1 LNTVVPNRNLR
12 EASLFFRIS
21 QDPELW
27 FPDGDCL
34 IHLYE
39 RGQSRRGAS
48 MRLSL
53 AAIES
58 SNCRPLLEQCSAQ
71 PVPEDPQLTR
81 MSVASSVGDSFG
93 DSYPPAK
100 YELYISAP
108 VHLSREEAFRY
119 HLTTRNFF
127 AWMFEKPMVGDR
139 LGDALIALLSR
150 MNDFRPDEEEN
161 QDDMLAYLDSQDY
174 TDFRNCP
181 DHALAILQFAEKSEY
196 RELWT
201 DAFVHCAGMNDD
213 LVDSAEF
220 EVRLHGKTEVG

>member
-1 LNTVVPNRNLR
+1 
-12 EASLFFRIS
+12 
-21 QDPELW
+21 
-27 FPDGDCL
+27 
-34 IHLYE
+34 
-39 RGQSRRGAS
+39 

-53 AAIES
+53 ATIES

-81 MSVASSVGDSFG
+81 MSMASSVGDSHV
-93 DSYPPAK
+93 DLSPPAK
-100 YELYISAP
+100 YELYIPAP

-139 LGDALIALLSR
+139 LGDALAALCSR

-161 QDDMLAYLDSQDY
+161 QDDILAYLDSQDY

-181 DHALAILQFAEKSEY
+181 DHALAVLQFGEKFEY

-201 DAFVHCAGMNDD
+201 DAFVHCTGMNDD
-213 LVDSAEF
+213 LANSAEF
-220 EVRLHGKTEVG
+220 EVRPRARLEVKLANFFTVRFAHNESLDHESTFRDATTS

>member
-1 LNTVVPNRNLR
+1 MK
-12 EASLFFRIS
+12 

-27 FPDGDCL
+27 FPNGDCL

-58 SNCRPLLEQCSAQ
+58 SNCRPLLEQCCAEA
-71 PVPEDPQLTR
+71 VPEDPQPNR
-81 MSVASSVGDSFG
+81 FSVVSSAEGSFV
-93 DSYPPAK
+93 DPSLPAK
-100 YELYISAP
+100 YELYIPAP
-108 VHLSREEAFRY
+108 SHLTREEAFRY

-139 LGDALIALLSR
+139 LGDALIALFTR
-150 MNDFRPDEEEN
+150 MNEFRPDEEEN
-161 QDDMLAYLDSQDY
+161 QDDILAYLDGQDY

-181 DHALAILQFAEKSEY
+181 DHALAVLQFAERFEY

-201 DAFVHCAGMNDD
+201 DAFVHCAGMNED
-213 LVDSAEF
+213 LSGSAEF
-220 EVRLHGKTEVG
+220 EVSFEYKIVGERRLIFE

>member
-1 LNTVVPNRNLR
+1 
-12 EASLFFRIS
+12 
-21 QDPELW
+21 
-27 FPDGDCL
+27 
-34 IHLYE
+34 
-39 RGQSRRGAS
+39 

-71 PVPEDPQLTR
+71 PVPEDPQQNR
-81 MSVASSVGDSFG
+81 MSIASSVGDSFM
-93 DSYPPAK
+93 DSSIPAK
-100 YELYISAP
+100 YELYIPAP
-108 VHLSREEAFRY
+108 AHLSREDAFRH

-139 LGDALIALLSR
+139 LGDALVALLTR
-150 MNDFRPDEEEN
+150 MNEFRPDEEEN
-161 QDDMLAYLDSQDY
+161 QDDILAYLDSQDY

-181 DHALAILQFAEKSEY
+181 DHALAILQFAEKFEY

-213 LVDSAEF
+213 LAKSAEF
-220 EVRLHGKTEVG
+220 EVRLDLRLEKGAI